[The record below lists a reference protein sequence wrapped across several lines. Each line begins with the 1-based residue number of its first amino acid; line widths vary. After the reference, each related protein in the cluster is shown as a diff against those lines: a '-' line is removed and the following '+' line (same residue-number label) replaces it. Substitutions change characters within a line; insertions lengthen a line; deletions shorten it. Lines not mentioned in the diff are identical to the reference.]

1 MTNINPLLTNAY
13 KFDIKRGDDKL
24 SLFGQGVVLPGLKL
38 NVQPQPTTL
47 GIQIP
52 VAVNTFNF
60 EPLALEFIVDENLE
74 NWKSIYDW
82 MKSIGNIKNDVD
94 NTPYHTWDTY
104 AILTILGPNYFPN
117 GKSVK
122 FWYAIPTQISGI
134 SFKSDAS
141 DSTPMKARVSFEY
154 SYYEF
159 I

>member
-82 MKSIGNIKNDVD
+82 MKSIGNIKNDD
-94 NTPYHTWDTY
+94 IFRYTY
-104 AILTILGPNYFPN
+104 YIVSLKYYVKILYNI
-117 GKSVK
+117 
-122 FWYAIPTQISGI
+122 
-134 SFKSDAS
+134 
-141 DSTPMKARVSFEY
+141 
-154 SYYEF
+154 
-159 I
+159 